1 MEIFG
6 YKIQRKEAARTETS
20 FVPPSDEGTLDTI
33 RAGGYYGTYLDL
45 EGVSKNESEQIKRYR
60 EISMMP
66 DVDSAIDDI
75 VNESIANLDGEPPIK
90 IDLERV
96 KVSNNIKKEIEKE
109 FQTVLDLM
117 NFSDRSYDYYRRW
130 YIDGRMYFHKVIDT
144 AKPKQG
150 LKDVRYI
157 DPRKIKKVRNITK
170 EKDTKTGVEFIKN
183 IEEYFVYNERGI
195 ATTQSNQVSN
205 FSPNTQGLKIT
216 KDAICYTTSGLFDA
230 DNNMVVSYLHKA
242 IKPANQLRM
251 MENSLVIYRLARAP
265 ERRIFYIDVGDLP
278 KLKAEQYLKDIM
290 NRYRNKLVYDAQT
303 GEVRDDKKTMSLL
316 EDFWLPRSNGGKG
329 TEIDVLPGGQ
339 NLGEIADIEYF
350 QKKLYQSLNVPFSR
364 LQGESGMNFGR
375 AAEITRDELKFTKFI
390 AKLRRRFSM
399 LFDDLLKT
407 QLVLKGII
415 TEQDWDEFYR
425 HIEYVFTQDAYYTES
440 KEQEMLRSRIELL
453 GQLAPYDGQYVT
465 KKYIQQ
471 HILRF
476 TEEEVEEMDKEIEQ
490 EQSRKIDYT
499 DPKTSAQNQQLA
511 SGVLPTPPSQKNK

>member
-1 MEIFG
+1 
-6 YKIQRKEAARTETS
+6 
-20 FVPPSDEGTLDTI
+20 
-33 RAGGYYGTYLDL
+33 
-45 EGVSKNESEQIKRYR
+45 
-60 EISMMP
+60 
-66 DVDSAIDDI
+66 
-75 VNESIANLDGEPPIK
+75 
-90 IDLERV
+90 
-96 KVSNNIKKEIEKE
+96 
-109 FQTVLDLM
+109 M

-130 YIDGRMYFHKVIDT
+130 YVDGRMYFHKVIDT

-511 SGVLPTPPSQKNK
+511 SGALPTPPQKNK

>member
-96 KVSNNIKKEIEKE
+96 KVSSNIKKEIEKE

-183 IEEYFVYNERGI
+183 IEEYFV
-195 ATTQSNQVSN
+195 T
-205 FSPNTQGLKIT
+205 
-216 KDAICYTTSGLFDA
+216 
-230 DNNMVVSYLHKA
+230 
-242 IKPANQLRM
+242 
-251 MENSLVIYRLARAP
+251 
-265 ERRIFYIDVGDLP
+265 
-278 KLKAEQYLKDIM
+278 IM
-290 NRYRNKLVYDAQT
+290 
-303 GEVRDDKKTMSLL
+303 
-316 EDFWLPRSNGGKG
+316 
-329 TEIDVLPGGQ
+329 
-339 NLGEIADIEYF
+339 
-350 QKKLYQSLNVPFSR
+350 
-364 LQGESGMNFGR
+364 
-375 AAEITRDELKFTKFI
+375 
-390 AKLRRRFSM
+390 
-399 LFDDLLKT
+399 
-407 QLVLKGII
+407 
-415 TEQDWDEFYR
+415 
-425 HIEYVFTQDAYYTES
+425 
-440 KEQEMLRSRIELL
+440 
-453 GQLAPYDGQYVT
+453 
-465 KKYIQQ
+465 
-471 HILRF
+471 
-476 TEEEVEEMDKEIEQ
+476 
-490 EQSRKIDYT
+490 
-499 DPKTSAQNQQLA
+499 
-511 SGVLPTPPSQKNK
+511 